1 MLQWRWPDAT
11 PYIIKAS
18 NGEVKKST
26 VRKGYVG
33 GYINI
38 QLVEKLTEEKM
49 QAKSKAHATNFALL
63 ETMQVNTPE
72 DGLKRRA
79 KSTQMKEELKKN
91 FKPDDRYIEVCNCVI
106 TKPAETYANE
116 DNETGKDANEVWWSN
131 Y

>member
-1 MLQWRWPDAT
+1 M
-11 PYIIKAS
+11 
-18 NGEVKKST
+18 E
-26 VRKGYVG
+26 
-33 GYINI
+33 
-38 QLVEKLTEEKM
+38 
-49 QAKSKAHATNFALL
+49 AKSKAHATNFALL

-116 DNETGKDANEVWWSN
+116 DNETVKDANEVWWSN